1 MTFMQPLVCRHC
13 GKEVRPNKKLKH
25 LIQHYCGDKAC
36 QSARKRGF
44 DRHKYKTN
52 ELFRS
57 NKLQSARERKKKQAG
72 QGNPLACSRY
82 QRDYRASHPD
92 YVLENRQ
99 KQRARNARNS
109 GKTTGGKKIVNP
121 DAPMLQKPEND
132 TVYAMIAV
140 DYKKIVNPDAFMS
153 KITDI
158 ESVIKVHPMFVRLL

>member
-1 MTFMQPLVCRHC
+1 MRTLVCRHC
-13 GKEVRPNKKLKH
+13 GRQVLRNKKLKH
-25 LIQHYCGDKAC
+25 LDQHYCGDKAC
-36 QSARKRGF
+36 QAARKQSF
-44 DRHKYKTN
+44 DRHKYKTS

-57 NKLQSARERKKKQAG
+57 KKLQDSRNRKKKQAD

-99 KQRARNARNS
+99 KQRLRNARKS
-109 GKTTGGKKIVNP
+109 GKTEPEKKIVNP
-121 DAPMLQKPEND
+121 DAYMSQHPEND

-153 KITDI
+153 KNIDMKLVTRAQT
-158 ESVIKVHPMFVRLL
+158 MFVRLL